1 LKLIAIICLGLISIL
16 AVACDSR
23 EATLTPATLTT
34 TPPTQPPTVTP
45 VPGYTVSGT
54 VLDSSNNYLLGGLVT
69 LEPTGRSSIT
79 STDDGLY
86 IISDVPDGEYSVS
99 VAPKC
104 VAYGCYPPKLL
115 IISGSDILDFHLAP
129 APASI
134 LPGGPAAARSVI
146 EGSIALERVEF
157 PGDNLVLI
165 RPNDM
170 QPGDTAQIVLAAP
183 ECIRC
188 VELVAVDAPVVWSVE
203 PRVGAGI
210 NPDTGLLS
218 ISSAASTD
226 FAYTVTADVGDG
238 QFSVSA
244 AVNIYSAKENPLAGV
259 WTESETGNI
268 NRLLL
273 TADGEFAVT
282 INPYGN
288 YQDYWGN
295 YTFNLD
301 TGFIELTATGA
312 NQVAPDGQ
320 GTGTFVIDSSGDSNG
335 KLSLEGGICLGGWD
349 SNTQSPTMNCGHEF
363 VRQPFSR

>member
-1 LKLIAIICLGLISIL
+1 MPKLKLFVIVCLVLLS
-16 AVACDSR
+16 VVVMACNSR
-23 EATLTPATLTT
+23 EATLVPATLTV

-45 VPGYTVSGT
+45 VPGYIVSGT
-54 VLDSSNNYLLGGLVT
+54 ALDSSNNYLLGGLVT
-69 LEPTGRSSIT
+69 LEPTGMSSIT

-86 IISDVPDGEYSVS
+86 VIYDVPDGQYEVS
-99 VAPKC
+99 VAPEC
-104 VAYGCYPPKLL
+104 VAYGCFIPKLL
-115 IISGSDILDFHLAP
+115 FVSGSDILDFHLAP
-129 APASI
+129 VPAST
-134 LPGGPAAARSVI
+134 LPSGPAAARSVI
-146 EGSIALERVEF
+146 EGLIELEKVEF
-157 PGDNLVLI
+157 PGDNLILI
-165 RPNDM
+165 SPNDL
-170 QPGDTAQIVLAAP
+170 QPGDTVQIVLAAP

-203 PRVGAGI
+203 PRAGASI

-218 ISSAASTD
+218 VSSAAATD

-244 AVNIYSAKENPLAGV
+244 EVNIYSAIENPLAGV

-295 YTFNLD
+295 YTFDVD
-301 TGFIELTATGA
+301 TSFIELTATGA
-312 NQVAPDGQ
+312 NQVTPEGQ
-320 GTGTFVIDSSGDSNG
+320 GTGTYSIDASG
-335 KLSLEGGICLGGWD
+335 KLSLEGGICLGRWD
-349 SNTQSPTMNCGHEF
+349 SNTQSPAMNCGHEF
-363 VRQPFSR
+363 LRQPFNR